1 MKRNTEKRLSNA
13 WFGGY
18 GHRYDRKAHNKPFRR
33 RIKEQSFLAPLSRGF
48 YYATIVQWR
57 RKMSNDELIAEFES
71 ITKELVKLFAKK
83 QHDYGPGNIAEFG
96 EVGVLVRLNDK
107 MERLKNLVLNGL
119 EASNESIEDTLDDIA
134 SYAIIYKIVRRGKW
148 DGAKQFV
155 LKRKA

>member
-1 MKRNTEKRLSNA
+1 
-13 WFGGY
+13 
-18 GHRYDRKAHNKPFRR
+18 
-33 RIKEQSFLAPLSRGF
+33 
-48 YYATIVQWR
+48 
-57 RKMSNDELIAEFES
+57 MSNDELIAEYES

-96 EVGVLVRLNDK
+96 EVGVLVRMNDK

-134 SYAIIYKIVRRGKW
+134 SYAIIYKLVRRGKW
-148 DGAKQFV
+148 DRAKQFI